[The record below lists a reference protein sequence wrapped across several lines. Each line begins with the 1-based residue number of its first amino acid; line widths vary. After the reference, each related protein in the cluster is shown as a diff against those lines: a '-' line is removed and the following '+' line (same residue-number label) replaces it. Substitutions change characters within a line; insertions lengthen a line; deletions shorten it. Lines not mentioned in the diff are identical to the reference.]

1 MGGGASTAASTTTD
15 KRDNIRERNKLVRD
29 VEKFILCVYSS
40 SSRVDSMWLLLW
52 NNGGNTAF
60 GHFVESERA
69 DEYYT
74 LFNETNKV
82 RKIPKP
88 TLFVLRKYVDSIIRD
103 YIQPIGA
110 SHIKVSA
117 TLKKEVEDLMTDK
130 LEAFNDPIGR
140 IYDVIRNVQI
150 EMVNLMA
157 RDQFIR
163 FLFSKFCKNWR
174 ANERGKALATN
185 SETAEDQIDYYYAAH
200 PTASIKIRPIEAQ
213 KNRKVNRERPRK
225 YEPVPFPVV
234 VPEDALSTAYGNVDG
249 AELNR
254 LLDLRS
260 WLSSLIGAV
269 EILPVAF
276 SLCRCASGSSHKGFP
291 IVYVNKHFESTL
303 LFKRSSILGWN
314 FKDFIQSEAT
324 EKDKIAKI
332 VEGLRTKT
340 QASVVITNVKGNGLS
355 FNQALVIKPILDERW
370 NCQYV
375 LGLHVEISDAE
386 AKDPEQSRL
395 KAVEVLMETL
405 PSTIIMER
413 NEKIVPGFWETS
425 LGALSEML
433 PSFGDSSKQD
443 QQQPGFNNG
452 TMVTAPVARRGG
464 AHGGGGGKV
473 NNIRQASAAMEQS
486 RRLRA
491 EQSSGGY
498 KASVRRK

>member
-1 MGGGASTAASTTTD
+1 MGGGASTATTTTTD

-40 SSRVDSMWLLLW
+40 SSRVDAMWLLLW
-52 NNGGNTAF
+52 NNGGNIAF

-88 TLFVLRKYVDSIIRD
+88 TLFVLRKYMESIIKD
-103 YIQPIGA
+103 YILPNGV

-117 TLKKEVEDLMTDK
+117 VLRKDVEDLMTDK
-130 LEAFNDPIGR
+130 LEAYNDPVGR
-140 IYDVIRNVQI
+140 IYEVIKNVQM

-185 SETAEDQIDYYYAAH
+185 SETSEDQIDNYYAAH
-200 PTASIKIRPIEAQ
+200 PSASLKLRPSEAQ

-225 YEPVPFPVV
+225 YEPVPFPIVM
-234 VPEDALSTAYGNVDG
+234 PEDALSTAYANVDG

-260 WLSSLIGAV
+260 WLSSLIGAI

-276 SLCRCASGSSHKGFP
+276 SLCRCATSSAHKGFP
-291 IVYVNKHFESTL
+291 IVYVNKHFETTML
-303 LFKRSSILGWN
+303 YKRSSILGWN
-314 FKDFIQSEAT
+314 FKDFMQCDET
-324 EKDKIAKI
+324 NKEKIAKI
-332 VEGLRTKT
+332 SEGLRTKT
-340 QASVVITNVKGNGLS
+340 QASVIFTNVKGNGVR
-355 FNQALVIKPILDERW
+355 FNQLLVIKPILDEKW

-375 LGLHVEISDAE
+375 MGLHTEVSDAE
-386 AKDPEQSRL
+386 AADPEQSRL

-405 PSTIIMER
+405 PGTIIMER
-413 NEKIVPGFWETS
+413 NEKVLPTFWETS
-425 LGALSEML
+425 YEAITDML
-433 PSFGDSSKQD
+433 PSLGGDSSKKESSD
-443 QQQPGFNNG
+443 VAGPAAKKGG
-452 TMVTAPVARRGG
+452 HAPV
-464 AHGGGGGKV
+464 KV

-486 RRLRA
+486 RRQRA
-491 EQSSGGY
+491 GDNRPLQTQ
-498 KASVRRK
+498 RR